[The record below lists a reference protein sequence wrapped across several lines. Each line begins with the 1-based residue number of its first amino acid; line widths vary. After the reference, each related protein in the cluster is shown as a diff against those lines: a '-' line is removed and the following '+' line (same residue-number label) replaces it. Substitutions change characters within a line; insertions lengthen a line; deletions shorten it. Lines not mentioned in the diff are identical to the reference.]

1 MQRVLFVSLLLA
13 GAVLSGCQQS
23 SASAKNVSDEK
34 PSAPKKIELRDGE
47 NRPVSLEPTASVAY
61 VPESSPSLNVN
72 PSAATEQPTSE
83 AAILPPPPKK
93 KNAPIDGAVTED
105 LGPCNGRGVAGYATI
120 NGEKKPICGQD
131 PSTAYYNDYG
141 YGYSSGSRY
150 SSRYRSNPYST
161 QYRRTYVYR
170 P

>member
-1 MQRVLFVSLLLA
+1 MRRALFLSLLLA
-13 GAVLSGCQQS
+13 GAVLNGCQQS
-23 SASAKNVSDEK
+23 SASAKNVTDDK
-34 PSAPKKIELRDGE
+34 PAPPKKIELRDGE
-47 NRPVSLEPTASVAY
+47 NRPVSLEPSASVAY

-72 PSAATEQPTSE
+72 SPAPVATE

-131 PSTAYYNDYG
+131 PSTSYGDYG
-141 YGYSSGSRY
+141 YGYGGYGSSRY
-150 SSRYRSNPYST
+150 NSRYRSNQYSN